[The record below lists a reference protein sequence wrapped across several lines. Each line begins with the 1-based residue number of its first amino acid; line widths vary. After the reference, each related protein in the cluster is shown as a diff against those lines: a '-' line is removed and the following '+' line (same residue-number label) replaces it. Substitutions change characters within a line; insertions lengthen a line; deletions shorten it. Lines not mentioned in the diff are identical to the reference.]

1 MMYKQIAAYKTAT
14 IGFSIVSRLSIFL
27 LIWWILTNGVTSS
40 WWFGVPAVLLALITS
55 LVLMPP
61 MHLVWFECIKFI
73 PFFIKNSFVGG
84 IDVAWR
90 AFHPRLP
97 ITPALIEFPMRLP
110 AGLSQVFMAN
120 IVNLLPG
127 TLSAS
132 LDRNIMKVH
141 VLDSEN
147 DFMTELDQ
155 VEQSVARVFG
165 ISLDVASE
173 G

>member
-1 MMYKQIAAYKTAT
+1 MHKQIAEYKTAT

-27 LIWWILTNGVTSS
+27 LIWWVLTNGVTSS

-61 MHLVWFECIKFI
+61 MQLVWLECIKFI

-97 ITPALIEFPMRLP
+97 ITPALIEFPMQLP
-110 AGLSQVFMAN
+110 PGLSQVFMAN

-147 DFMTELDQ
+147 DFMSELEQ

-165 ISLDVASE
+165 VPLDVSSK